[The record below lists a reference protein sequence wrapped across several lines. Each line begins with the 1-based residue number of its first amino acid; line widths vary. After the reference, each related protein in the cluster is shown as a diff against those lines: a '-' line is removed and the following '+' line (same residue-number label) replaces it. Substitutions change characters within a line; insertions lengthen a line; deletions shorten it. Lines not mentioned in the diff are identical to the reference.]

1 MAILIFNVEAVRI
14 ANKMYAN
21 QSLCEQTSRTDRK
34 KQRLCLVCYHF
45 DALALFEWFLS
56 YCSSERSVAIS
67 FAAIAVRI

>member
-21 QSLCEQTSRTDRK
+21 LFVNKRVGQTVKNSVYVWFAIISM
-34 KQRLCLVCYHF
+34 LW
-45 DALALFEWFLS
+45 LFEWFLS